1 MPRCLTRISSFLGAQ
16 PSSHRRITLEAVIDA
31 LWIGDSAKAVLLLKK
46 MRFGYTYQRQFGCI
60 NVNGDP

>member
-1 MPRCLTRISSFLGAQ
+1 MGAQ